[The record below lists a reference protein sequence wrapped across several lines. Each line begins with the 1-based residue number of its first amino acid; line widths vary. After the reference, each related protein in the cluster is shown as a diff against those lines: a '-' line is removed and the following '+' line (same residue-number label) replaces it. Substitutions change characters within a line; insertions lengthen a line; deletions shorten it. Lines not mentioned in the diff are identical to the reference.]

1 MKLARIIEPIKRAA
15 RALASIAKSL
25 FTANPMFVEVQ
36 REKKKAMA
44 EHNWRGAQL
53 AARVLLLVIYL
64 FLLILTLRYVEYVEP
79 YVLMY
84 IMLGLAT
91 ILIPAGLH
99 GAIAG
104 DREKRALD
112 MLLVAPVTPG
122 QIVVGKYA
130 KTFLS
135 LVALIIA
142 IGAPA
147 LVIELVRD
155 SSIAP
160 RNELHISGMLGYARS
175 LALVSATA
183 LCMGGLT
190 MWISSKTRSNSGAM
204 LATVGALFVVLVVL
218 PSIGAVMRIIAPEAA
233 HLLVSSNPF
242 VLLYYAYNGS
252 PDYAASPYYA
262 ATVDIPPDPALYL
275 WPSIYL
281 MIVLTAAFLFFA
293 TENLRNIARGRVDS

>member
-1 MKLARIIEPIKRAA
+1 MSPLSGIRH
-15 RALASIAKSL
+15 L
-25 FTANPMFVEVQ
+25 FIGNPMFVEVQ
-36 REKKKAMA
+36 REKKKALA

-53 AARVLLLVIYL
+53 AARGLLVVIYL

-79 YVLMY
+79 FVLMY

-104 DREKRALD
+104 DREKRSLD

-122 QIVVGKYA
+122 QIIVGKFA

-135 LVALIIA
+135 LVMLILAVGVPALI
-142 IGAPA
+142 
-147 LVIELVRD
+147 IELVRAG
-155 SSIAP
+155 SIAP
-160 RNELHISGMLGYARS
+160 RNELHIPGMLGYFRS
-175 LALVSATA
+175 LMLVVATT

-204 LATVGALFVVLVVL
+204 LATVGALFVVLVVV
-218 PSIGAVMRIIAPEAA
+218 PAIGAVMSSLSPGAA
-233 HLLVSSNPF
+233 HVLTSTNPF
-242 VLLYYAYNGS
+242 VLLFYAYNGS
-252 PDYAASPYYA
+252 PDFSQYNYYS
-262 ATVDIPPDPALYL
+262 TSMPPVEPEDPAVYL
-275 WPSIYL
+275 WPTIAL
-281 MIVLTAAFLFFA
+281 MFALTGGFLFFA

>member
-1 MKLARIIEPIKRAA
+1 MFAPVWAA
-15 RALASIAKSL
+15 LKTL
-25 FTANPMFVEVQ
+25 FVANPMYVEVQ

-79 YVLMY
+79 FVLMY
-84 IMLGLAT
+84 VMLGLAT

-104 DREKRALD
+104 DREKRSLD

-122 QIVVGKYA
+122 QIIIGKYA

-135 LVALIIA
+135 LVLLIVA
-142 IGAPA
+142 VGAPA
-147 LVIELVRD
+147 LIIEVVRD

-160 RNELHISGMLGYARS
+160 RNDLHIPGMLGYLRS
-175 LALVSATA
+175 LLLVIATT

-204 LATVGALFVVLVVL
+204 LATVGALFVVLVVV
-218 PSIGAVMRIIAPEAA
+218 PSIGAVMRVIAPDAA
-233 HLLVSSNPF
+233 HMLVSSNPF
-242 VLLYYAYNGS
+242 VLLFYAYNGT
-252 PDYAASPYYA
+252 PDYLAAPYYTGA
-262 ATVDIPPDPALYL
+262 DQIPPDPALYL
-275 WPSIYL
+275 WPVIAL
-281 MIVLTAAFLFFA
+281 MTLLTGAFLFFA

>member
-1 MKLARIIEPIKRAA
+1 
-15 RALASIAKSL
+15 
-25 FTANPMFVEVQ
+25 MFVEVQ

-84 IMLGLAT
+84 VMLGLAT

-122 QIVVGKYA
+122 QIIVGKYA

-135 LVALIIA
+135 LVLLIVA
-142 IGAPA
+142 VGAPA
-147 LVIELVRD
+147 LVIEVVRD
-155 SSIAP
+155 GSIAP
-160 RNELHISGMLGYARS
+160 RHDLHIPGVLGYLRS
-175 LALVSATA
+175 LALVCATA

-204 LATVGALFVVLVVL
+204 LATVGALFVVLVVV
-218 PSIGAVMRIIAPEAA
+218 PSIGAVTRMIAPDAA

-242 VLLYYAYNGS
+242 VLLFHAYNGT
-252 PDYAASPYYA
+252 PDYATMPYYTSA
-262 ATVDIPPDPALYL
+262 EEFPPDPALYL
-275 WPSIYL
+275 WPTIAL
-281 MIVLTAAFLFFA
+281 MLTLTAAFLFFA